1 MRDWRT
7 ICGALLNLPEHF
19 SRRQEGSLEPK
30 GSEMVIHIMGR
41 GSAQSFYVLNQKS
54 IGSLRET

>member
-1 MRDWRT
+1 MSDGRT
-7 ICGALLNLPEHF
+7 ICGTLLNLPEHF

-30 GSEMVIHIMGR
+30 ESETVVHTMGT
-41 GSAQSFYVLNQKS
+41 GSAQSFYILNQKS

>member
-30 GSEMVIHIMGR
+30 GSETVVHIMES
-41 GSAQSFYVLNQKS
+41 GSAQYFYFPNQKS

>member
-1 MRDWRT
+1 
-7 ICGALLNLPEHF
+7 LNLPEHF

-30 GSEMVIHIMGR
+30 ESETVVHTMGT

>member
-30 GSEMVIHIMGR
+30 ESETVVHTMGT

>member
-30 GSEMVIHIMGR
+30 GSETVIHIMGR
-41 GSAQSFYVLNQKS
+41 GRAQSFYVLNQKS
-54 IGSLRET
+54 IGLLRET